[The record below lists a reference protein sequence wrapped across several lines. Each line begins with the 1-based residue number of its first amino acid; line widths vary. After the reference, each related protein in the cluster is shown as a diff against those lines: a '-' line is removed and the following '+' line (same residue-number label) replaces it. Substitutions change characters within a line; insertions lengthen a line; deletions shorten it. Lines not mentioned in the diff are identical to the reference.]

1 MSATGA
7 LGAIALVSALAL
19 GAHPLTVDSPDDL
32 PEPTQEMLNASVT
45 QWNPDGSVTQWS
57 LEGSVDELSKEVDE
71 GPNTVVTLKSDI
83 LFDFNSAAVP
93 DTAGVA
99 IVEAVKGAPQ
109 GAAVTIGGHTDSVGD
124 PASNLTLSQQ
134 RADVVATIIRTERPD
149 LQITATATATA
160 THNPSPRTPPAAK
173 TTQTDARRTAASRSR
188 TRRPRAPS

>member
-1 MSATGA
+1 M
-7 LGAIALVSALAL
+7 
-19 GAHPLTVDSPDDL
+19 
-32 PEPTQEMLNASVT
+32 
-45 QWNPDGSVTQWS
+45 
-57 LEGSVDELSKEVDE
+57 
-71 GPNTVVTLKSDI
+71 TLKSDI